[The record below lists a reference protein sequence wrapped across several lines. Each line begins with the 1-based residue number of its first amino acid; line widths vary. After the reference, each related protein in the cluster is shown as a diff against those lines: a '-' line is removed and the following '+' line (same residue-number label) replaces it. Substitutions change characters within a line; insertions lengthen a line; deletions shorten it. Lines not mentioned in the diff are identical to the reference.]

1 MYMELAIAF
10 AVIVV
15 GSYVQTS
22 IGFGLAV
29 IASPILF
36 FVDPL
41 YVPAPIT
48 ISAFTLSLVNAYK
61 HRHSISLKGL
71 QFAVLGRIPGTIIG
85 GMLLWWITQEQLAL
99 LVGLS
104 VLFAVALSLK
114 NIVIQPTNGAMFSAG
129 FLSGFMGTSSAIG
142 GPPMAL
148 VLQHQE
154 TQFIRANL
162 SAFFIVSCLMSLV
175 MLSVIGQFGKA
186 QLMASLPLMPATLAG
201 YWLAMQTLHRIS
213 HKTLRTCSLLL
224 CGLAGMAATLS
235 YWL

>member
-1 MYMELAIAF
+1 MELAIAI

-36 FVDPL
+36 LVDPL

-48 ISAFTLSLVNAYK
+48 ICAFTLSLVNAYK

-85 GMLLWWITQEQLAL
+85 GMLLWWISQKQLAL

-114 NIVIQPTNGAMFSAG
+114 NIVIKPTNGAMFSAG

-148 VLQHQE
+148 VMQHQE

-162 SAFFIVSCLMSLV
+162 SAFFIVSCLMSLT
-175 MLSVIGQFGKA
+175 MLIVVGQFGKT
-186 QLMASLPLMPATLAG
+186 QLIASLPLMPATLAG

-213 HKTLRTCSLLL
+213 HQMLRTSSLLL
-224 CGLAGMAATLS
+224 CAIAGAAATLS
-235 YWL
+235 YWF

>member
-1 MYMELAIAF
+1 MDLAIAI

-15 GSYVQTS
+15 GSFVQTS

-29 IASPILF
+29 IAAPILL

-48 ISAFTLSLVNAYK
+48 ICAFTLSLVNAYK
-61 HRHSISLKGL
+61 YRRSISFKGL
-71 QFAVLGRIPGTIIG
+71 QYAVVGRVPGTIIG
-85 GMLLWWITQEQLAL
+85 GMLLWWIDQQQLAL
-99 LVGLS
+99 LVGAS

-114 NIVIQPTNGAMFSAG
+114 NIVLQPTKIAMFSAG
-129 FLSGFMGTSSAIG
+129 FLSGFFGTSSSIG

-154 TQFIRANL
+154 GDFIRANL
-162 SAFFIVSCLMSLV
+162 AAFFIVSCLMSLA
-175 MLSVIGQFGKA
+175 MLSVVGQFGTA
-186 QLMASLPLMPATLAG
+186 QLVVSLPLMPATLIG
-201 YWLAMQTLHRIS
+201 YWLAMKTLDLISHQTLRNS
-213 HKTLRTCSLLL
+213 SLCL
-224 CGLAGMAATLS
+224 CGIAGGAAIIS